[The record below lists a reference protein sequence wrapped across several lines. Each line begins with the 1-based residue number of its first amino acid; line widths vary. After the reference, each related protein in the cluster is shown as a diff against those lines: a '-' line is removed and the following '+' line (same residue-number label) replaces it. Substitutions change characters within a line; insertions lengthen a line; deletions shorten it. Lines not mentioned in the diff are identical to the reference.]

1 MNTFTYREDKLLT
14 LEIAMHTYINLLEKV
29 SHHSQSSPKQL
40 SFNIGHIFKA
50 LQLAK
55 VNGHVSRYLLEN
67 KLSLGGGSIKTL
79 IKHLKTMDLIKTSNA
94 GTILTQ
100 KGEKLISQ
108 ISLQIPKE
116 TVLPESSI
124 TVGKFNYV
132 VLVKDIAN
140 SIHSGIEQRDVAI
153 KSGAAGA
160 TTLIFIENR
169 FLIPGTNYN
178 ALENELNIHK
188 ILVENLEPENND
200 VIIIGSDNV
209 SKQNVE
215 LATKHIAA
223 LFTSRNHLKY

>member
-1 MNTFTYREDKLLT
+1 
-14 LEIAMHTYINLLEKV
+14 MHTYVKLLEKV
-29 SHHSQSSPKQL
+29 SHQYSQSRQL
-40 SFNIGHIFKA
+40 SFGIGHIFKA

-55 VNGHVSRYLLEN
+55 FNGHISRDLLEN

-79 IKHLKTMDLIKTSNA
+79 VKHLKTTGMIKTSNA
-94 GTILTQ
+94 GTILTE

-108 ISLQIPKE
+108 ILLQIPKE

-140 SIHSGIEQRDVAI
+140 SIHSGIEQRDIAI

-160 TTLIFIENR
+160 TTLIFKENK

-178 ALENELNIHK
+178 ALENELNIHN
-188 ILVENLEPENND
+188 ILVENLQPENND

-209 SKQNVE
+209 SKQNAE
-215 LATKHIAA
+215 LAAKHAA
-223 LFTSRNHLKY
+223 LFTIRNHLKH

>member
-14 LEIAMHTYINLLEKV
+14 LEIAMHTYIYLLEKV

-132 VLVKDIAN
+132 VFTI
-140 SIHSGIEQRDVAI
+140 
-153 KSGAAGA
+153 
-160 TTLIFIENR
+160 LIF
-169 FLIPGTNYN
+169 
-178 ALENELNIHK
+178 
-188 ILVENLEPENND
+188 
-200 VIIIGSDNV
+200 
-209 SKQNVE
+209 
-215 LATKHIAA
+215 
-223 LFTSRNHLKY
+223 TSYMWYGLT